1 MQKCSKATFPSF
13 DIQGHSRSTDKE
25 DRGIQVHEN
34 VLLLQRV
41 LEARYLKPWS
51 FFSPFSGGHKKQKQL
66 DKWKSSDDEQSQSVQ
81 QPKSP
86 F

>member
-13 DIQGHSRSTDKE
+13 DIQGHPRSTDKE

-51 FFSPFSGGHKKQKQL
+51 FFSPFSGGHKKQK
-66 DKWKSSDDEQSQSVQ
+66 
-81 QPKSP
+81 
-86 F
+86 